1 MKIERPPAGEVAS
14 RASPVEPPR
23 LLGVLRET
31 KAARMRLLAAL
42 AMGVALVSLA
52 GAALGYYGTDSN
64 IVVGYRPKQPVDFS
78 HKLHVADL
86 GLDCR
91 LCHLGAEAGANA
103 GLPTTQTCMNCH
115 SKVRTDSVALLP
127 LRATYAEGRAIPWV
141 RVHNLP
147 DFVYFDHRAHV
158 SAQVECAYCHGQ
170 VEQMVQVEQV
180 KPLSMGDCIECH
192 QEPRKYV
199 TSLSQ
204 PLTYANQNHDASVV
218 LKTAHET
225 ERDIS
230 PPLHCSGCHR

>member
-1 MKIERPPAGEVAS
+1 MLETHAAR
-14 RASPVEPPR
+14 RR
-23 LLGVLRET
+23 LLG
-31 KAARMRLLAAL
+31 AL

-52 GAALGYYGTDSN
+52 GAALGYYGTDAN
-64 IVVGYRPKQPVDFS
+64 TAVGYRPKQPVDFS
-78 HKLHVADL
+78 HKLHASEL

-91 LCHLGAEAGANA
+91 LCHQGAEVSTIA

-115 SKVRTDSVALLP
+115 SKVRTDSIALLP

-158 SAQVECAYCHGQ
+158 LAHLECSHCHGR

-180 KPLSMGDCIECH
+180 EPLSMGDCVECH
-192 QEPRKYV
+192 RQPRKHGV
-199 TSLSQ
+199 APGV
-204 PLTYANQNHDASVV
+204 PLVQANGKHAAKSGVGD
-218 LKTAHET
+218 TRGT
-225 ERDIS
+225 ERDVS